1 MFTTPLTYVVT
12 SIFPKVYNTFLLVL
26 EDSVIPLNP
35 KAPEDDF
42 GSIEVNDVP
51 FACLLEITYWTAQG
65 LDIIVIERD
74 TCFFI
79 QF

>member
-26 EDSVIPLNP
+26 EDSVIPFNP

-42 GSIEVNDVP
+42 GSIEVNDV
-51 FACLLEITYWTAQG
+51 CLRLHIELHRDLIALLVKEIPVSSFN
-65 LDIIVIERD
+65 LS
-74 TCFFI
+74 
-79 QF
+79 